1 MKRRKMILNKWLI
14 GYKQLV
20 KLMIRNKS
28 WKKYEFNLIWVGYNF
43 SSTNGGQE
51 ASPRCPHDKGV
62 GIRVST

>member
-1 MKRRKMILNKWLI
+1 MI